1 MVSTKKLACGLA
13 LAALFS
19 AGLHAQVST
28 STIAGVVTDPSGA
41 GIPGADITL
50 TLTATGQ
57 SRQASTSG
65 AGEYVFPQ
73 LAPGNYEMTATS
85 TGFQTSRVQGITL
98 AIAQREVLN
107 VTLQV
112 GAVAEEI
119 TVTAAA
125 AQLIDAETAS
135 LGQVVT
141 QRTIVDLPLNGRNYL
156 TLGALSPGVIPQIP
170 SSQGP
175 ASFISSTTRR
185 SDRSIL
191 VGGNRES
198 STSYLLDGVE
208 VRNTRIGDSALNP
221 SLDAVLEFKIQR
233 NFFQAEFGN
242 SPSLVNVAS
251 KSGSNQLHGSVYEFL
266 RNDKLDARNFFASTK
281 EPFKRNQFGFSL
293 NGPVV
298 KDKVFFMANYE
309 GLRQRLG
316 VIQRGLYP
324 TQKFLGGD
332 FSGEFPIHDPLT
344 FDADAQ
350 TRTPFANNQVPAS
363 RINSVS
369 KNFFPFIPVTN
380 AATVRGANLE
390 GTPVEKLDDDQ
401 LNFRGDW
408 VLNDSNSIFGR
419 FSWQDAPLIP
429 ASLVP
434 LGGRQ
439 VISEARN
446 VMAQWTSAL
455 SPTVVNVVRASYMY
469 ADLFGQQVPV
479 DSNLAQ
485 EIGITGVSTVERNWG
500 VPNVGWQTFSG
511 IGSDGLTQGNILHN
525 YQISESLAWVRGAHS
540 LKFGAETRQSRM
552 FLDSDNSPRG
562 SFNFNRSW
570 TANINPANGNPAA
583 NTGHPVAD
591 FLLGYPT
598 NMSGAV
604 GTSQTHFRF
613 WTNNLFVQ
621 DDWKV
626 TPELTLNLG
635 LRWEYVTPPL
645 AEELEHVNGFDFQ
658 TGRQLFPVLGQIRDT
673 VIEPDRKNFAP
684 RVGFAYSP
692 SWGKGLVIRAGG
704 GIYYDQTQMNEV
716 QFITNSPPIFF
727 QQNLNFTGRGL
738 PTHQFGVNAL
748 PVTPVPPITE
758 DYQTPQG
765 TNLFAQELDARKPRV
780 YMWTMSLQKSLGTN
794 WLAEA
799 AYVGSQG
806 RRLSKRY
813 NSDANVTPGVL
824 YDVTPGVRLFP
835 RLAGMLYSSQ
845 SGMSQFH
852 ALNMKLERRFD
863 SGYSILSSYS
873 FGHSIDTDSAGS
885 FGSPNL
891 NPANFQLD
899 KGSSDFDIR
908 QRSVT
913 SVIYELP
920 FGNGKRFMGN
930 TGRAV
935 NAVFGGWQVNGIFVF
950 QSGVNRSVT
959 SPNTTGLAFIS
970 QRADAT
976 GVDFNS
982 EFTRNGATIQP
993 GSDYGGANS
1002 ELYWFNP
1009 NAFSTTQPLKFGTSG
1024 RDILSAPPLWNTDL
1038 SLFKIFPITE
1048 QVRLQFRAEMFNAW
1062 NHTNFNPPQLN
1073 AASPFL
1079 GQLQSALPPRIL
1091 QFGLRLQF

>member
-1 MVSTKKLACGLA
+1 M
-13 LAALFS
+13 
-19 AGLHAQVST
+19 
-28 STIAGVVTDPSGA
+28 
-41 GIPGADITL
+41 
-50 TLTATGQ
+50 
-57 SRQASTSG
+57 
-65 AGEYVFPQ
+65 
-73 LAPGNYEMTATS
+73 
-85 TGFQTSRVQGITL
+85 
-98 AIAQREVLN
+98 
-107 VTLQV
+107 
-112 GAVAEEI
+112 
-119 TVTAAA
+119 
-125 AQLIDAETAS
+125 
-135 LGQVVT
+135 VT

-156 TLGALSPGVIPQIP
+156 TLGALSPGVMPQIP
-170 SSQGP
+170 TAQGP

-251 KSGSNQLHGSVYEFL
+251 KSGSNEFHGSVYEFL
-266 RNDKLDARNFFASTK
+266 RNDSLDARNFFSSTK

-316 VIQRGLYP
+316 IIQRGLYP
-324 TQKFLGGD
+324 TQTFLGGD
-332 FSGEFPIHDPLT
+332 FSGEFPIYDPLT
-344 FDADAQ
+344 FDANTQ
-350 TRTPFANNQVPAS
+350 TRTAFVGNQVPAS
-363 RINSVS
+363 RINTVS
-369 KNFFPFIPVTN
+369 KNFFPYIPVTN
-380 AATVRGANLE
+380 APTVRGANLE

-401 LNFRGDW
+401 VNFRGDW
-408 VLNDSNSIFGR
+408 VLDDRNSIFGR
-419 FSWQDAPLIP
+419 YSWQDAPLIP

-439 VISEARN
+439 VISKAN
-446 VMAQWTSAL
+446 NSMVQWTSTV
-455 SPTVVNVVRASYMY
+455 SPTVVNVLRLSYMY
-469 ADLFGQQVPV
+469 ANLFGQQVPV
-479 DSNLAQ
+479 DRNLAQ
-485 EIGITGVSTVERNWG
+485 EIGITGISTVERNWG
-500 VPNVGWQTFSG
+500 VSNVGWQGFSG

-525 YQISESLAWVRGAHS
+525 YQISESLAWVRGGHS

-562 SFNFNRSW
+562 SFTFNRSW
-570 TANINPANGNPAA
+570 TAAINPANGNPAA

-591 FLLGYPT
+591 FLLGFPT
-598 NMSGAV
+598 NMNGAV

-613 WTNNLFVQ
+613 WTTNLYIQ
-621 DDWKV
+621 DDWKL

-645 AEELEHVNGFDFQ
+645 AEELDHVNGFDFQ
-658 TGRQLFPVLGQIRDT
+658 TGKQLFPVLGQIRDS
-673 VIEPDRKNFAP
+673 VIDPDRKNFAP

-692 SWGKGLVIRAGG
+692 AGAGGLVIRAGA

-748 PVTPVPPITE
+748 PVTPVPPITPE
-758 DYQTPQG
+758 YETPQG
-765 TNLFAQELDARKPRV
+765 TNLFAQELDGRKPRV
-780 YMWTMSLQKSLGTN
+780 YMWTMSVQKSLATD
-794 WLAEA
+794 WLAEV

-813 NSDANVTPGVL
+813 NSDASVTPGVL

-852 ALNMKLERRFD
+852 ALNMKLEKRFD
-863 SGYSILSSYS
+863 AGYSLLASYS
-873 FGHSIDTDSAGS
+873 WGHSIDTDSAGS

-908 QRSVT
+908 QRFVT

-920 FGNGKRFMGN
+920 FGRGKRFLGN
-930 TGRAV
+930 AGRAAE
-935 NAVFGGWQVNGIFVF
+935 AVFGGWQVNTIVVF

-959 SPNTTGLAFIS
+959 SPNTTGIGFIS

-982 EFTRNGATIQP
+982 EFSRNGTTIKP
-993 GSDYGGANS
+993 GSDFGGANS

-1048 QVRLQFRAEMFNAW
+1048 QVRLQFRAEFFNAW

-1073 AASPFL
+1073 TANAFV
-1079 GQLQSALPPRIL
+1079 GQLQSALAPRIL